1 MPCGYK
7 EVSGRRPALFSTTRT
22 VLTRQRLA
30 EAQHLFCLFIAVT
43 EKVFFV
49 YNFLKQVILKRIS
62 KFLNVVYLCL
72 PRQVYG
78 SNNALKSLV

>member
-7 EVSGRRPALFSTTRT
+7 EVSCRRPALFSTTHT
-22 VLTRQRLA
+22 VLTRQEPA
-30 EAQHLFCLFIAVT
+30 EAQALFCLFIAVT
-43 EKVFFV
+43 EKVVFV
-49 YNFLKQVILKRIS
+49 YNFLKQVILERIF

-78 SNNALKSLV
+78 SNNTLKSLV